1 MNGLELIERVRSM
14 FHREYVPI
22 VMMSGTLD
30 EAAARK
36 AGANAFLR
44 KPQDI
49 GLLVE
54 TVNRLLDDSRGRS
67 PRRLKGFRVGDPS
80 CEGM

>member
-1 MNGLELIERVRSM
+1 M
-14 FHREYVPI
+14 FHRQYKPI

-30 EAAARK
+30 EATARE
-36 AGANAFLR
+36 AGADAFLH

-54 TVNRLLDDSRGRS
+54 TS
-67 PRRLKGFRVGDPS
+67 VG
-80 CEGM
+80 